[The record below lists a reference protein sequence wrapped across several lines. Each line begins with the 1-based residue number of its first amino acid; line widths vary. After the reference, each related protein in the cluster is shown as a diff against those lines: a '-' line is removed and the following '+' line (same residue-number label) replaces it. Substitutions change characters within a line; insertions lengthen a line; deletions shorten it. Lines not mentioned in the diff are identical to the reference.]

1 MNITLVQPCIG
12 RKADGSYIR
21 SWCMEPL
28 AIGVLSALTP
38 PGIGRVFHDD
48 RLEPIPYD
56 RPTDLVGIS
65 VETYTAR
72 RAYQIAD
79 RYRAAG
85 VPVVLGGFHPTL
97 CPDEAAAHA
106 NAVVVGPAEP
116 VWQTVL
122 EDAARGCL
130 QPRYLASSANHW
142 QAPAPDRRILAGR
155 RYAGLTLVETSRGC
169 PHACEFCS
177 IAAVYQRHFVARPVP
192 EVLAELEALPRRN
205 IFFVDDNFGADRDRL
220 RELLQGIAD
229 RRLGLRWFSQTSL
242 AVADDEEI
250 LRLMRRSGCLG
261 VLVGFESL
269 DPENLRRMD
278 KHPNRIAEYAE
289 RLARLRRHGIA
300 VYGTFVFGY
309 GQDNEDS
316 FRHTLD
322 FAVRHRLLFG
332 AFNHLVPFP
341 GTPVYQRLLAEDR
354 MLDPTWW
361 LSPGYRFGDVAFRPR
376 AVSAE
381 RLAELC
387 YTYRQ
392 RFYSPLNILRR
403 GMDLKAN
410 CRSLSQAAVFF
421 AYNFLSRCE
430 VRHRQRLP
438 LGVDE

>member
-1 MNITLVQPCIG
+1 MKITLVQPCIG
-12 RKADGSYIR
+12 RKADGGYIR
-21 SWCMEPL
+21 TWCMEPL

-38 PGIGRVFHDD
+38 PHIQRAFHDD
-48 RLEPIPYD
+48 RLETIPYD
-56 RPTDLVGIS
+56 QPTDLVAIS

-79 RYRAAG
+79 RYRARG

-97 CPDEAAAHA
+97 RPEEAAGHA
-106 NAVVVGPAEP
+106 DAVAVGAAEP
-116 VWQTVL
+116 VWHTVL
-122 EDAARGCL
+122 ADAARGRL
-130 QPRYLASSANHW
+130 QPRYVAPSGNHW
-142 QAPAPDRRILAGR
+142 LAPAPDRRIFAGR
-155 RYAGLTLVETSRGC
+155 RYAGLALVETSRGC

-177 IAAVYQRHFVARPVP
+177 IAAVYQRHYAPRPVP
-192 EVLAELEALPRRN
+192 EVLAELAGLSSRN
-205 IFFVDDNFGADRDRL
+205 VFFVDDNFGADRNRL
-220 RELLQGIAD
+220 HELLQGIVD
-229 RRLGLRWFSQTSL
+229 RNLGLRWFSQTSL
-242 AVADDEEI
+242 AVADHDDI

-269 DPENLRRMD
+269 DPENLRRMA
-278 KHPNRIAEYAE
+278 KQPNRNGEYAG
-289 RLARLRRHGIA
+289 RIDRLRRHGIA

-309 GQDNEDS
+309 GQDNEES
-316 FRHTLD
+316 FRRTLD
-322 FAVRHRLLFG
+322 FALRQRLLFG

-341 GTPVYQRLLAEDR
+341 GTPVYNRLMAENR

-361 LSPGYRFGDVAFRPR
+361 LSPDYRFGDVAFQPL

-410 CRSLSQAAVFF
+410 CRTLPRAAVFF
-421 AYNFLSRCE
+421 AYNILSRFE